1 MQEYLGEK
9 NDLIQMFLIVNSENN
24 NNNNNNNDYIE
35 M

>member
-9 NDLIQMFLIVNSENN
+9 NDLIQMFLIFTSEN

>member
-9 NDLIQMFLIVNSENN
+9 NDLIQMFLIFTSE